1 MRTEPSG
8 TELVERYLRTRR
20 LRYFRG
26 GHDRECFFILTVG
39 HERLHVH
46 LEIAPGSRDIL
57 TVRVTPSYY
66 FPAADR
72 ERLLGFARRWNAES
86 RRVEAVVHDSSD
98 PSRIGVVAENSCPI
112 ADGAD
117 VDDFADFADQT
128 IRSAIKLFAELTP
141 AAHLKDA
148 G

>member
-1 MRTEPSG
+1 
-8 TELVERYLRTRR
+8 
-20 LRYFRG
+20 
-26 GHDRECFFILTVG
+26 
-39 HERLHVH
+39 
-46 LEIAPGSRDIL
+46 
-57 TVRVTPSYY
+57 
-66 FPAADR
+66 
-72 ERLLGFARRWNAES
+72 
-86 RRVEAVVHDSSD
+86 VEAVVHDSSD